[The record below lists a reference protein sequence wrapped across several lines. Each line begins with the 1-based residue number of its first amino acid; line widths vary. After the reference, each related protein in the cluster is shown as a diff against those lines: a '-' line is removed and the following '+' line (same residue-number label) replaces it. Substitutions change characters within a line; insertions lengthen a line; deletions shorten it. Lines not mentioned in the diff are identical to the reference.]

1 MAVSVRPEKV
11 RAVEGI
17 KATFDEAS
25 VVLFADY
32 RGLNVSSLTGLRKAI
47 KKDGGRLEVIKNTF
61 AVRALQE
68 LGIEFDSKTFEG
80 PSAIIYSSSD
90 AVQLAK
96 AVVQFSTD
104 NDKLKVKGGLFQRAV
119 LSQDEV
125 EALSKLPSREELL
138 ARLVGSI
145 KAPLTNFVGVLG
157 GPLRG
162 LVYAVSAIKDQKS
175 GGK

>member
-1 MAVSVRPEKV
+1 MAVNVRPEKV
-11 RAVEGI
+11 RAVESI

-25 VVLFADY
+25 VVLFADF
-32 RGLNVSSLTGLRKAI
+32 RGLNGSSLTGLRKAI

-68 LGIEFDSKTFEG
+68 LGIAFDTKTFEG

-96 AVVQFSTD
+96 AVVKFSID
-104 NDKLKVKGGLFQRAV
+104 NDKLKVKGGLFQRSV
-119 LSQDEV
+119 LSQDDV

-138 ARLVGSI
+138 SRLVGSI
-145 KAPLTNFVGVLG
+145 KAPLTNLVGVLT

-162 LVYAVSAIKDQKS
+162 LVYVVSAIKDQKS
-175 GGK
+175 GGN

>member
-1 MAVSVRPEKV
+1 MAVTVRQEKV
-11 RAVEGI
+11 KAVEGI
-17 KATFDEAS
+17 KATFDASS

-32 RGLNVSSLTGLRKAI
+32 RGLNVSSLTGLRKAL

-80 PSAIIYSSSD
+80 PSAIIYSNTD

-96 AVVQFSTD
+96 AVVKFASD
-104 NDKLKVKGGLFQRAV
+104 NDKLKVKGGLFQRA
-119 LSQDEV
+119 LLTESEV
-125 EALSKLPSREELL
+125 DALSKLPSREELL

-145 KAPLTNFVGVLG
+145 QAPLSNFVSVLN

-162 LVYAVSAIKDQKS
+162 LVYVVSAIKDQKS